1 MRQLINLSQ
10 KIFLIVIFCALSI
23 YVVTSL
29 LSSFSRNESSYLAA
43 SLDKEKL
50 LDSINYPRIIFV
62 GGSNL
67 ALGLNSKY
75 LSEETG
81 YSVINMGLHGGLGL
95 DFPLNEVKSKIR
107 PKDIVILSIEH
118 FLDKPDKK
126 LLAQIIDIN
135 QNAQSLLA
143 LSWIDKAQL
152 IIFNLQRSISSS
164 YYKLINRQKDPIYY
178 REAFTSQGDLISHF
192 GKPKPAFVSG
202 GVVFSDTNYSKGIE
216 KINMFIE
223 HCQRKGAK
231 VYFIFPAY
239 QKSAYNLNEIALRKL
254 AHQYQAYL
262 KCSILGDIETFVFDD
277 KYFFDTVYHLDSA
290 GVQKR
295 TKIVFD
301 LLQQAQPKIT
311 FPKKN

>member
-1 MRQLINLSQ
+1 MRQLIYLLR
-10 KIFLIVIFCALSI
+10 KIFFVAIFCALSI
-23 YVVTSL
+23 YVVTSI
-29 LSSFSRNESSYLAA
+29 LSSYSRNESSYLAA
-43 SLDKEKL
+43 SLDKEQL

-67 ALGLNSKY
+67 ALGLNSKF
-75 LSEETG
+75 LSEKTG

-135 QNAQSLLA
+135 QNAQSLLN

-152 IIFNLQRSISSS
+152 IVFNLQRSISSS

-178 REAFTSQGDLISHF
+178 REAFTGQGDLVSHF

-202 GVVFSDTNYSKGIE
+202 GFVFSDTNYSNGIE
-216 KINMFIE
+216 KINIFIDY
-223 HCQRKGAK
+223 CKRRGAK
-231 VYFIFPAY
+231 VFFVFPAY
-239 QKSAYNLNEIALRKL
+239 QKSAYNLNEIALDKL
-254 AHQYQAYL
+254 AHQYQTSL
-262 KCSILGDIETFVFDD
+262 KCSILGNVKSFVFDD

-295 TKIVFD
+295 TRLVFD
-301 LLQQAQPKIT
+301 LLQQVRPKIP
-311 FPKKN
+311 FSKRS